1 MKHLYFLLAFCLYF
15 TAQAQRTNLEDHIQ
29 NITNRSEHLKDA
41 PLTVYL
47 NNQLVQKLDEYE
59 VELDQLRMRIELT
72 DDHDQEKDHVVIRIN
87 AKAYKVEPEK
97 IPQ

>member
-1 MKHLYFLLAFCLYF
+1 MVK
-15 TAQAQRTNLEDHIQ
+15 
-29 NITNRSEHLKDA
+29 
-41 PLTVYL
+41 
-47 NNQLVQKLDEYE
+47 KLDEYK